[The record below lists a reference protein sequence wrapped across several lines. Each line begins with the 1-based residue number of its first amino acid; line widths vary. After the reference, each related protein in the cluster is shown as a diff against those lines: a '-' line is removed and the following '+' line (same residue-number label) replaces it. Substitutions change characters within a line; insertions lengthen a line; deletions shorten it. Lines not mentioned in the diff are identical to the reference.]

1 MELCSV
7 REGKL
12 RGLLGHRPADFYD
25 AVADVDYRGLAGGI
39 EIAPAGVIDDP
50 AAIASDCE
58 RVRFPKISGEEG
70 GVGRHD
76 DKQIVAEGEL
86 TLGKY

>member
-1 MELCSV
+1 
-7 REGKL
+7 
-12 RGLLGHRPADFYD
+12 
-25 AVADVDYRGLAGGI
+25 
-39 EIAPAGVIDDP
+39 VIDDP